1 MKLPRNGRYR
11 LIIRSPLGPMSAGI
25 WNLAIS
31 TPIYLNLTGQRRAV
45 MNDEKL
51 CRRRD
56 QLPEPDG
63 HFIGK
68 KTPLHG

>member
-1 MKLPRNGRYR
+1 
-11 LIIRSPLGPMSAGI
+11 MSAGI

-31 TPIYLNLTGQRRAV
+31 TSIYVNLTGQRRAA
-45 MNDEKL
+45 MNHEKL
-51 CRRRD
+51 CRLRD